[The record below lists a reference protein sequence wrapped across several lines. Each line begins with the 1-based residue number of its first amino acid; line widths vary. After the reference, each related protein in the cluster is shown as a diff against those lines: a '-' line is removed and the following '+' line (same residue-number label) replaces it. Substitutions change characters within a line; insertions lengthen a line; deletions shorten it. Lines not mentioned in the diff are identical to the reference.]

1 MMTSELEGVL
11 HIVAEKVC
19 ENVRQLEGALV
30 YLTAQ
35 AKLSGTKITPETINK
50 LLTSVTCKQ
59 DIKLL
64 LRTVADYYDIP
75 PEELVNKKRDRKTTL
90 ARHVAIYLMRE
101 RYNCSLTEIG
111 KELGGRNHATIL
123 HGYKKIANELSSNP
137 SFSNQIAEI
146 KEQLNSQTGYKRACQ
161 TV

>member
-11 HIVAEKVC
+11 HIIAEKVC

-35 AKLSGTKITPETINK
+35 AKLSGTKITPQTINK
-50 LLTSVTCKQ
+50 LLTNTTRKQ

-64 LRTVADYYDIP
+64 LRTVADHFSLSVED
-75 PEELVNKKRDRKTTL
+75 LMNKKRDRKTTL
-90 ARHVAIYLMRE
+90 ARHVVIYLMRE
-101 RYNCSLTEIG
+101 GYDCSLTEIG

-123 HGYKKIANELSSNP
+123 HGYEKIANELSINP
-137 SFSNQIAEI
+137 NLSNQITEI
-146 KEQLNSQTGYKRACQ
+146 KENIKSQKD
-161 TV
+161 